1 MAVDHWRSYLQPAPF
16 VIQTDQRS
24 LVHLDDQRLSSF
36 WQQKALTKLMC
47 LQYKICYKKGST
59 NNAADALSRI
69 SPHPDLELHAMS
81 TAQPIWL
88 ADLQNSYLNCSQA
101 KQLLTE
107 LSLKPVFHHFS
118 LVQGVIK
125 SKGRI
130 WLGHMP
136 PLQQQVM
143 QALHSSPIGGHSGA
157 LVTHIRIKKLFY
169 WPLMKKHIQE
179 FVTACIVCQQ
189 AKSEKVAYPGLL

>member
-1 MAVDHWRSYLQPAPF
+1 MGL
-16 VIQTDQRS
+16 
-24 LVHLDDQRLSSF
+24 L
-36 WQQKALTKLMC
+36 
-47 LQYKICYKKGST
+47 YKICYKKGST

-130 WLGHMP
+130 WLGHSP

-157 LVTHIRIKKLFY
+157 LCYPHQNQETVLLASYEETHSG
-169 WPLMKKHIQE
+169 
-179 FVTACIVCQQ
+179 VCRQLHCLP
-189 AKSEKVAYPGLL
+189 AG